1 MARARRTSP
10 VAQEAP
16 LTNQRLRAHQEN
28 EAFPLQVKYV
38 LLRETCYP
46 RGPEKAGYKMK
57 SKTNIDV

>member
-28 EAFPLQVKYV
+28 EAVPLQVKYV
-38 LLRETCYP
+38 LLRDRNLLPARTRE
-46 RGPEKAGYKMK
+46 GGL
-57 SKTNIDV
+57 